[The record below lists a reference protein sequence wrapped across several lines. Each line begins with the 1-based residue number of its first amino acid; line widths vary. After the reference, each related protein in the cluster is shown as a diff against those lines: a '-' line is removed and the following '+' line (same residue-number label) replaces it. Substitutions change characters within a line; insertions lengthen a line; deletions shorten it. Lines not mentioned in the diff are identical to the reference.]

1 MMSNKKAYYII
12 IAIIAVIFVL
22 AGASIYLGLERLSEK
37 SDEISKLKTESMI
50 LEEQQVSLA
59 RANQEIRR
67 FEELDAIARAVVPQ
81 DKDQARTI
89 REIVKIGN
97 ENRISFSNITFE
109 TSELGQSKP
118 APPPPQPEETE
129 DDSTGDETVEDL
141 PPPPPPVNITQ
152 ANPVDGIP
160 GVFEME
166 LSITSDA
173 SNPVRYSD
181 LVNFL
186 EQLEQ
191 NRRTARVSSVTI
203 TPIEGGLSFSLT
215 LGVFIRP

>member
-1 MMSNKKAYYII
+1 MSNKKAYYFIVSI
-12 IAIIAVIFVL
+12 VAVTLIL
-22 AGASIYLGLERLSEK
+22 AGTLIYFGLERLSEK
-37 SDEISKLKTESMI
+37 SDEIAELKTTSMI

-59 RANQEIRR
+59 RANQEIKK

-81 DKDQARTI
+81 DKDQARTV
-89 REIVKIGN
+89 REIVKMGN
-97 ENRISFSNITFE
+97 DNKITFSNISFDN
-109 TSELGQSKP
+109 SDLGNKVKKAP
-118 APPPPQPEETE
+118 APQPEANEAGE
-129 DDSTGDETVEDL
+129 ESASSEEDL

-152 ANPVDGIP
+152 ANPVDGMP

-166 LSITSDA
+166 LSITSDIN
-173 SNPVRYSD
+173 NPVVYSNFI
-181 LVNFL
+181 NFL

-203 TPIEGGLSFSLT
+203 TPVEGGLNFSLT

>member
-1 MMSNKKAYYII
+1 MNNKKAYYLII
-12 IAIIAVIFVL
+12 SIITVTLIL
-22 AGASIYLGLERLSEK
+22 AGTLIYLGLGHLSKK
-37 SDEISKLKTESMI
+37 SDEIAELKTASMI
-50 LEEQQVSLA
+50 LEEQQISLA
-59 RANQEIRR
+59 RANQEIKR

-81 DKDQARTI
+81 DKDQARTV

-97 ENRISFSNITFE
+97 DNGITFSNINFE
-109 TSELGQSKP
+109 NSDLGIRVKP
-118 APPPPQPEETE
+118 APAPQPEPTE
-129 DDSTGDETVEDL
+129 EGDEEAPAEDL

-166 LSITSDA
+166 LSITSDVN
-173 SNPVRYSD
+173 NPVEYSN
-181 LVNFL
+181 LINFL

-203 TPIEGGLSFSLT
+203 TPVEGGVNFSLT

>member
-1 MMSNKKAYYII
+1 MSNKKAYYVMLAG
-12 IAIIAVIFVL
+12 IATTFVL
-22 AGASIYLGLERLSEK
+22 AGLIVYFGLGKLSEK
-37 SDEISKLKTESMI
+37 SEEISELKTNAMI

-59 RANQEIRR
+59 RANQELNR

-81 DKDQARTI
+81 DKDQARTV

-97 ENRISFSNITFE
+97 DNGIAFSSITFQN
-109 TSELGQSKP
+109 SDLGSKP
-118 APPPPQPEETE
+118 ATPPPPPTPEATE
-129 DDSTGDETVEDL
+129 GEAEAEVDDDA

-152 ANPVDGIP
+152 AQPVEGIP

-166 LSITSDA
+166 INITSDVA
-173 SNPVRYSD
+173 NPVKYSD
-181 LVNFL
+181 LIRFL

-191 NRRTARVSSVTI
+191 NRRTARVSSISI
-203 TPIEGGLSFSLT
+203 TPVEGGINFSLS